1 MKTKRARTVLA
12 DQVYEAILER
22 LINGQLRP
30 GDHLVEPQLAQELKC
45 SRTPLRSALTRLVS
59 QGVLVRRNH
68 CGCFVACPSPEE
80 LQQVFEVRAQIEP
93 LAARLMA
100 KNASAED
107 LRTLAVLCEGLD
119 EARRTLDMAAYNR
132 LDFQFHR
139 CVIQGCGNPYVSVVG
154 HAGALVLLS
163 FLVPEY
169 FQPLTNGFP
178 WPPPEP
184 EDSHLRVCKAIL
196 KGDEASAEACM
207 REHILKSAEIALN
220 YLVQNQS

>member
-1 MKTKRARTVLA
+1 MKTKSARTVLA

-30 GDHLVEPQLAQELKC
+30 GEHLVEPQLAQELQC

-68 CGCFVACPSPEE
+68 CGCFVACPTAEE

-107 LRTLAVLCEGLD
+107 LRTLALLCEGLE
-119 EARRTLDMAAYNR
+119 EARRTLNMAAYNR

-139 CVIQGCGNPYVSVVG
+139 CIIQGCGNRYVSVVG

-178 WPPPEP
+178 WPAPEP
-184 EDSHLRVCKAIL
+184 EDSHMAVYRAIL
-196 KGDEASAEACM
+196 KGEAAAAEARM
-207 REHILKSAEIALN
+207 REHIIKSAEIALN
-220 YLVQNQS
+220 YLAQNQQ